1 MTIDDAARPPDGTGD
16 LARRLRQ
23 ARAELLALDR
33 TLTALAAA
41 YDELPDGSLSEADRA
56 ARIEIIDSLSD
67 TQIALGEAGEPF
79 ASALWNADRL
89 AGEPAPGHT

>member
-1 MTIDDAARPPDGTGD
+1 MTADGAARPPDGTGE
-16 LARRLRQ
+16 LARRVHC
-23 ARAELLALDR
+23 AHADLLALGR

-41 YDELPDGSLSEADRA
+41 YDELPDGSLSDADRA

-67 TQIALGEAGEPF
+67 IQLALGEAGEPF

-89 AGEPAPGHT
+89 AEEPAPGHP